1 MESADGLEEERRLF
15 YVALTRAKAEATLSY
30 CDMRF
35 KWGNMEFSQPSRF
48 LREID
53 PRYVE
58 CDEDLSERP
67 PRAAEGEGE
76 GFSGRMG
83 SFSRG
88 GYGGPKPAAQRTEE
102 RRDGRTAI
110 EELRRR
116 FDVRFQQKRE
126 QATQKPDPRIVTP
139 IEPRSTEGLKR
150 VSSTPAS
157 TTPLGACPY
166 AVGDRVE
173 HPKFGVGVV
182 RRVEMMATD
191 HKVVVDFGQYGEKTL
206 LAKFAKLQKL

>member
-1 MESADGLEEERRLF
+1 
-15 YVALTRAKAEATLSY
+15 
-30 CDMRF
+30 
-35 KWGNMEFSQPSRF
+35 
-48 LREID
+48 
-53 PRYVE
+53 
-58 CDEDLSERP
+58 
-67 PRAAEGEGE
+67 
-76 GFSGRMG
+76 MG

-126 QATQKPDPRIVTP
+126 QSAQKPDPRIVAP

-150 VSSTPAS
+150 VSSAPAS
-157 TTPLGACPY
+157 STPLGACPY